1 MDDIVISLL
10 ERVLESAPIR
20 LKTGRATSRN
30 AQIER
35 EYIMMYKAG
44 LVAVIV
50 ANGKIVR
57 EMNSAG
63 TSTVYLPFGC
73 EYSIRFK
80 NNEIRRAVVSVEI
93 DGQDALSGNQLVVD
107 ANSESE
113 IKGFLDAGG
122 NVAKNA
128 FRFIEKTQEIS
139 NHRGDK
145 INDGIVRIE
154 FQFEEPAP
162 VMPYNPPRLKKAW
175 PDRQPPI
182 WCDSGI
188 LRSDNASMGS
198 ATFCSTKGFACKV
211 NNIQSTNEAGIT
223 VAGSHVNQKFGTTYT
238 GRLDPTKH
246 VIVFELKG
254 AKSDGQP
261 IIQPVLTRKK
271 VQCPTCGRHAKSSA
285 RFCSNCS
292 TCLV

>member
-1 MDDIVISLL
+1 
-10 ERVLESAPIR
+10 
-20 LKTGRATSRN
+20 
-30 AQIER
+30 
-35 EYIMMYKAG
+35 MMYRAG

-57 EMNSAG
+57 EMNSGG

-80 NNEIRRAVVSVEI
+80 NNETRRAVVSVEV
-93 DGQDALSGNQLVVD
+93 DGQDVLSGHQLVVD
-107 ANSESE
+107 GNSESE

-128 FRFIEKTQEIS
+128 FRFIEKTKEIS
-139 NHRGDK
+139 DHRGDK

-154 FQFEEPAP
+154 FQFEEPP
-162 VMPYNPPRLKKAW
+162 YIPPYNPPRLKKAY
-175 PDRQPPI
+175 PSPQPPI
-182 WCDSGI
+182 WYGSGSGS
-188 LRSDNASMGS
+188 LRSANASMGGE
-198 ATFCSTKGFACKV
+198 TFCSAQAFACQTKSV
-211 NNIQSTNEAGIT
+211 EPANDAGIT

-261 IIQPVLTRKK
+261 IVQPVLTRKK
-271 VQCPTCGRHAKSSA
+271 VQCPTCGKSCKSSA
-285 RFCSNCS
+285 KFCSECS

>member
-1 MDDIVISLL
+1 
-10 ERVLESAPIR
+10 
-20 LKTGRATSRN
+20 
-30 AQIER
+30 
-35 EYIMMYKAG
+35 
-44 LVAVIV
+44 VAD
-50 ANGKIVR
+50 GKIVR

-80 NNEIRRAVVSVEI
+80 NNEARRAVVSVEV
-93 DGQDALSGNQLVVD
+93 DGQDVLSGHQLVVD

-128 FRFIEKTQEIS
+128 FRFIEKTAEIS
-139 NHRGDK
+139 EHRGDK

-154 FQFEEPAP
+154 FQFEEPP
-162 VMPYNPPRLKKAW
+162 YIPPYNPPRLKKAW
-175 PDRQPPI
+175 PSPQPPI
-182 WCDSGI
+182 WYGSSPNPSP
-188 LRSDNASMGS
+188 LRGANNSMGGE
-198 ATFCSTKGFACKV
+198 TFCSAQAFACQAKSV
-211 NNIQSTNEAGIT
+211 APVNEAGIT

-261 IIQPVLTRKK
+261 IAQPVLTRQK
-271 VQCPTCGRHAKSSA
+271 VQCPTCGHQAKSSA

>member
-1 MDDIVISLL
+1 
-10 ERVLESAPIR
+10 
-20 LKTGRATSRN
+20 
-30 AQIER
+30 
-35 EYIMMYKAG
+35 MMYKAG

-80 NNEIRRAVVSVEI
+80 NNETRRAVVSVEI
-93 DGQDALSGNQLVVD
+93 DGQDVLSGNQLVVD
-107 ANSESE
+107 GNSESE

-128 FRFIEKTQEIS
+128 FRFIEKTKEIS

-154 FQFEEPAP
+154 FQFEEPP
-162 VMPYNPPRLKKAW
+162 YIPPYNPPRLKKKDY
-175 PDRQPPI
+175 PYSYPYPSPQPPI
-182 WCDSGI
+182 WYCSGSSS
-188 LRSDNASMGS
+188 LRSDNTSMGGEN
-198 ATFCSTKGFACKV
+198 FCSTQGFACKV
-211 NNIQSTNEAGIT
+211 NNVEPANDAGIT

-238 GRLDPTKH
+238 GRLEPTKH

-254 AKSDGQP
+254 AKRDGQP
-261 IIQPVLTRKK
+261 IVQPVLTRKK
-271 VQCPTCGRHAKSSA
+271 VQCSTCGCHAKSSA

>member
-1 MDDIVISLL
+1 
-10 ERVLESAPIR
+10 
-20 LKTGRATSRN
+20 
-30 AQIER
+30 
-35 EYIMMYKAG
+35 MMYRAG

-80 NNEIRRAVVSVEI
+80 NNETRRAVVSVEI
-93 DGQDALSGNQLVVD
+93 DGQDVLSGHQLVVD

-113 IKGFLDAGG
+113 VKGFLDAGG

-128 FRFIEKTQEIS
+128 FRFIEKTKEIS
-139 NHRGDK
+139 DHRGDK

-154 FQFEEPAP
+154 FQFEEPYIP
-162 VMPYNPPRLKKAW
+162 PYNPPRLKKTW
-175 PDRQPPI
+175 PSPQPQPPI
-182 WCDSGI
+182 WYESNSYGCDS
-188 LRSDNASMGS
+188 LRSTNVSMESKTCGSVQSLAYKTKEMIPDND
-198 ATFCSTKGFACKV
+198 
-211 NNIQSTNEAGIT
+211 AGIT

-261 IIQPVLTRKK
+261 IVQPVLTRQK